1 MRCVRKLMRDGLSM
15 NALNQFSLTGKVAIV
30 TGSSRGIGRA
40 IAEALAGAGAA
51 VAVSGRNRELT
62 ESVAA
67 AITAAGGASLAVASD
82 ISKAADV
89 ERLVQSTVE
98 RFGRIDI
105 LVNNAAI
112 SPFFKKA
119 ENVSEAEWDEVI
131 AVNLKGTFFCA
142 QAAGRV
148 MIPQKSGRIINI
160 SSVGGRVALTNLV
173 AYCAAKGGVEQITR
187 VLAAEWARHNI
198 LVNAIAP
205 GWVETDLT
213 NGVRENHKL
222 HEAIIRQTPLGR
234 LAKVEEIVGAA
245 IYLASDAASYVT
257 GQTLYVDGGWTA
269 I

>member
-1 MRCVRKLMRDGLSM
+1 M
-15 NALNQFSLTGKVAIV
+15 NALNQFSLNGKVAIV

-40 IAEALAGAGAA
+40 IAEALIGAGAA
-51 VAVSGRNRELT
+51 VTITGRNRERA
-62 ESVAA
+62 EKVAGEIA
-67 AITAAGGASLAVASD
+67 AAGGASLAVPSD

-89 ERLVQSTVE
+89 ERLIQTTLE
-98 RFGRIDI
+98 RFGHLDV
-105 LVNNAAI
+105 LVNNAGI
-112 SPFFKKA
+112 SPFWKKA
-119 ENVSEAEWDEVI
+119 EYVSEAEWDEVI
-131 AVNLKGTFFCA
+131 AVNLKGTFLCA

-160 SSVGGRVALTNLV
+160 SSVGGRVALPNLAV
-173 AYCAAKGGVEQITR
+173 YCAAKGGVEQLTR

-205 GWVETDLT
+205 GYVETDLT
-213 NGVRENHKL
+213 SGVRENPKL
-222 HEAIIRQTPLGR
+222 QEEIIRQTPLGR

-257 GQTLYVDGGWTA
+257 GQTLYLDGGWTA